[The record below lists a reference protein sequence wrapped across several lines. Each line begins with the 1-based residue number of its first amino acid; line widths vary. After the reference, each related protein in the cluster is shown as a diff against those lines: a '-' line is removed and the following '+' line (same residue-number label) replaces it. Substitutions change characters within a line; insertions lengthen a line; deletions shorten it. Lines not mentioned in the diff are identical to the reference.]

1 MDSGSM
7 LSQNI
12 KEMGLE
18 HLPKLQDLVI
28 KVFGL
33 LQTLLVQETTDK
45 LANLVSMGIQNTTKH

>member
-1 MDSGSM
+1 MDLESM

-33 LQTLLVQETTDK
+33 LQIPLVQEITDK
-45 LANLVSMGIQNTTKH
+45 LANLVSTGIQNTTKH